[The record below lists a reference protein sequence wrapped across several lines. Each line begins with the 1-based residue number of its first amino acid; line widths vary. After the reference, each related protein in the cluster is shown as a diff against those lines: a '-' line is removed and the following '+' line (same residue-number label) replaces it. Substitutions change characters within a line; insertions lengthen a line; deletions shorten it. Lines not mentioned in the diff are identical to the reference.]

1 MSRKQRLIVSHLS
14 AAIAAG
20 SAGFIPSVALGQSV
34 LEEVVVTARKRVES
48 LQETP
53 VAVSAFS
60 GEALQELGLNN
71 IADLTRVVPNVDMYT
86 GNGTTGA
93 GNVFIRGVGAR
104 NTGVNFDSGVGI
116 YVDGVYVSRADGAV
130 LDNVDVQSVQVL
142 RGPQG
147 TLFGKNTTG
156 GAILYATNKPNEEF
170 GGHIEA
176 RVGNYNQLDGK
187 ATVNI
192 PIIGDTLMSR
202 FSLFSTNRDG
212 YVRSEIPAGL
222 PPQAI
227 GNYPGFTDD
236 EEYSDVERY
245 GGQAQLRW
253 VASDSLLLDLNY
265 NYARTDQKARG
276 QNCQIV
282 EGIPG
287 AGWQAALQ
295 DPFIIEPSTGK
306 TIKEWCAENENL
318 GIDKIMSDMLPN
330 KYQAKVNTLALTVDW
345 EVGDLGT
352 FKSITAARSTEG
364 GEVNELDAS
373 GIALLGR
380 TNYGY
385 QTTAQRNTDSYS
397 QEFQFA
403 GTAFDDKLDYVVGT
417 FGFYEKTD
425 AGTSAG
431 PSGPFFNSLFQPDTA
446 FYINTT
452 TELLAKNESVSFYS
466 QADWNF
472 DEYWR
477 LTLGARYTWEEK
489 KLTRRFRVADLATLA
504 TTGNA
509 AVSPVN
515 ETFYDFPSGADT
527 FNPNHGFTTAI
538 DPATGLPDPL
548 ANQTQKYDDS
558 KITPMASI
566 QRNFDAAGF
575 MDSGTLYF
583 TIANGFLSGGV
594 SDTVSVVTSLIENY
608 KPEEVWN
615 YEIGFKMEAWDNK
628 LRLNSAL
635 FYNDYT
641 NRQLTTVRINP
652 DTGRIAGA
660 LINAKS
666 SWIAGVEFEALVL
679 PVENLQIT
687 ANVTFNDSDIEKY
700 EDERIFAAVPGAPI
714 PPGCVNIPV
723 GLSTVNSCPVD
734 RSNEDLPRLP
744 DSIYFLAVQYTFQT
758 DMGDVVP
765 MVSWSYR
772 TNLDNCFD
780 VSSCQSG
787 VYKVNQE
794 DVTARLTWTSP
805 EMAWRVT
812 AYGNNLTDDRYVT
825 GGTPLV
831 DVTETAGTIYNLP
844 RTYGIEAAYTW

>member
-1 MSRKQRLIVSHLS
+1 MILRRR
-14 AAIAAG
+14 AIALQISGILAFSTSG
-20 SAGFIPSVALGQSV
+20 LLPVAAQAQAV
-34 LEEVVVTARKRVES
+34 LEEVVVTARKREES

-53 VAVSAFS
+53 VAVSAFT
-60 GEALQELGLNN
+60 GESLEELGLNN

-130 LDNVDVQSVQVL
+130 LDNVDIQSIQVL

-170 GGHIEA
+170 GGHVEG

-187 ATVNI
+187 ATINI

-202 FSLFSTNRDG
+202 FSIFSTNRDG
-212 YVRSEIPAGL
+212 YVKSEVPGGL
-222 PPQAI
+222 PTPAE
-227 GNYPGFTDD
+227 GNFPGFTDD

-253 VASDSLLLDLNY
+253 IASDNLLLDLNY
-265 NYARTDQKARG
+265 NYAKTDQKARG
-276 QNCQIV
+276 QNCEVV
-282 EGIPG
+282 EGIEG

-295 DPFIIEPSTGK
+295 DQFIVVPSTGL
-306 TIKEWCAENENL
+306 TIKQWCQENQNL
-318 GIDKIMSDMLPN
+318 GKDKIMANLAPN
-330 KYQAKVNTLALTVDW
+330 KYQAEVNTLALTIDW

-352 FKSITAARSTEG
+352 FKSISAARNTEG

-380 TNYGY
+380 TNYRWND
-385 QTTAQRNTDSYS
+385 TEKRNTDSYS

-417 FGFYEKTD
+417 FGFYEETD
-425 AGTSAG
+425 EGTSAS
-431 PSGPFFNSLFQPDTA
+431 PSGPFFNSLFNPDQA
-446 FYINTT
+446 FYINQT

-472 DEYWR
+472 DDYWR
-477 LTLGARYTWEEK
+477 FTLGARYTWEEK
-489 KLTRRFRVADLATLA
+489 RLTRRFRVPDVATLA
-504 TTGNA
+504 TTGD
-509 AVSPVN
+509 AVQGTGQL
-515 ETFYDFPSGADT
+515 ETFYTFPMGADT
-527 FNPNHGFTTAI
+527 FNPDHGFTVAQI
-538 DPATGLPDPL
+538 GGEDDPL
-548 ANQTQKYDDS
+548 ADQTQKYDDS
-558 KITPMASI
+558 KWTPMASI
-566 QRNFDAAGF
+566 QRNFDAMGF

-583 TIANGFLSGGV
+583 TVANGFLSGGIT
-594 SDTVSVVTSLIENY
+594 DTTNVATRRIEDY
-608 KPEEVWN
+608 DPEEVWN
-615 YEIGFKMEAWDNK
+615 YEIGFKMEGWDNK

-635 FYNDYT
+635 FYNDYED
-641 NRQLTTVRINP
+641 RQLTTVRINP

-660 LINAKS
+660 LINAES
-666 SWIAGVEFEALVL
+666 SWIAGVEFEAIVL
-679 PVENLQIT
+679 PIENLQIT
-687 ANVTFNDSDIEKY
+687 ANLTFNDSDIEDY
-700 EDERIFAAVPGAPI
+700 EDERIFSAVPGDPI
-714 PPGCVNIPV
+714 PPGCTNIPV
-723 GLSTVNSCPVD
+723 GTGSVNNCAVD
-734 RSNEDLPRLP
+734 RSDEDLPRIP

-758 DMGDVVP
+758 EYGDVVP

-780 VSSCQSG
+780 VSSCLSG
-787 VYKVNQE
+787 KYKVDQE

-805 EMAWRVT
+805 EMNWRVT
-812 AYGNNLTDDRYVT
+812 AYGNNLTDDRYIT